1 MGVSSVQA
9 GQGPESIRPTESQEE
24 RQKLFELQWEINLI
38 GTFVAVTQK
47 NGNVEH
53 QLNSIKKA
61 FEAGEKPEKLT
72 PAVNQLIDEINKGT
86 PSNTALF
93 PPFDLTSGGNENKA
107 MAQYALSVE
116 KYLNVAAEKGKINW
130 EDEQSLFDQT
140 RSLIENIGAIPTGEA
155 MRRLN
160 AIIES
165 ANQSLPLKF
174 QLQALGNK

>member
-38 GTFVAVTQK
+38 GTFVAVSQK

-53 QLNSIKKA
+53 QLNSIKKS
-61 FEAGEKPEKLT
+61 FEKGEKPEKLV

-86 PSNTALF
+86 PSNVALF
-93 PPFDLTSGGNENKA
+93 PPFDLSSGGNENKA
-107 MAQYALSVE
+107 MTQYALSLE
-116 KYLNVAAEKGKINW
+116 KYLNVAAEQGKIGW
-130 EDEQSLFDQT
+130 EQQMPLFDQT
-140 RSLIENIGAIPTGEA
+140 STLVENIGAIPADEA

-160 AIIES
+160 AIIEA
-165 ANQSLPLKF
+165 ANRALPPAF
-174 QLQALGNK
+174 QLQALRNK